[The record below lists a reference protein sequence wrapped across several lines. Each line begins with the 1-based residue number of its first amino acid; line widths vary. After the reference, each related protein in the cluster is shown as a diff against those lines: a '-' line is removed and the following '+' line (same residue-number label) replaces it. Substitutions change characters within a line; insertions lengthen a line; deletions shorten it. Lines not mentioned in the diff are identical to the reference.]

1 MSALTIFSGVDT
13 ELRYSVSPRIVL
25 ECAALKAAK
34 LAVADY
40 SALEER
46 LTRLERAVKEGA
58 VAAVAQPAVANNPAP
73 VHRAATNK
81 DMDAKSVW
89 GRLLTWFRTHESA
102 QIFALIN
109 RVTDVEVRGD
119 KLILWAEA
127 ESFMR
132 LSGDDVRA
140 SLERALREDGAPYTL
155 VINKK
160 AGGVDMDGE
169 IARIKKL
176 IGDAKVNVKK

>member
-1 MSALTIFSGVDT
+1 MDA

-40 SALEER
+40 SAIEER

-58 VAAVAQPAVANNPAP
+58 VAQPAAIQP
-73 VHRAATNK
+73 VRAAQAPEAARRSVNK

-102 QIFALIN
+102 QVFALIN

-127 ESFMR
+127 DSFMR

-140 SLERALREDGAPYTL
+140 SLEHALREDGAPYAL

-160 AGGVDMDGE
+160 SGGVDMDSE
-169 IARIKKL
+169 IARIKKM